1 MRPRPGAEVAAR
13 VQRLALHARR
23 QPEYPAL
30 LWPGGRL
37 DYGDLPSVIDE
48 QVERLRGSGCRVVG
62 SSSVPAAWLALAAPA
77 ELSGAFID
85 YDDPRLAA
93 AYA

>member
-1 MRPRPGAEVAAR
+1 MTPDKSAYIQALKDRGQLLAPEIPAR
-13 VQRLALHARR
+13 A
-23 QPEYPAL
+23 
-30 LWPGGRL
+30 
-37 DYGDLPSVIDE
+37 
-48 QVERLRGSGCRVVG
+48 
-62 SSSVPAAWLALAAPA
+62 AAWLALAAPA